1 MADYGF
7 DINVGGDILMQL
19 AKINESIS
27 VMGTKSI
34 QEVEKAESAFASM
47 GEKMSETFSGIKNML
62 LSGLGLS
69 ALFEGFEF
77 IKESKG
83 VYDEL
88 QKATTDLNQTMKTMG
103 GSVGVSTEHL
113 SKMAEEMSNVTVFTK
128 SSIISAQAL
137 MLTFGNVKGKQFE
150 EGMQSAGDYAQKFFK
165 GDLLEA
171 SKSLGIALDDPIKGM
186 ARLHRTGVSFT
197 DQQKEQIKN
206 LQEAGKLTEAQ
217 EIILKEIRR
226 ETGGQAEMFA
236 KTDAGQIAMAKK
248 GWEEIQ
254 ASIGGVVN
262 KIQAAFVPAM
272 MRAQHAIE
280 AGIEWMRKHKDVLKE
295 IILVIGLFTAALA
308 INATIAAFTAAQE
321 AILAFSFANTA
332 LGAFTAM
339 VATEGL
345 GAAMLALP
353 ITWVVYGIVAIVAAL
368 MYCWDNF
375 KGFREFMGGLWGGIL
390 QYIKLVILGYQ
401 TLGNVIGDIF
411 HGNFSKAIKDG
422 KKGLADLATGFTTG
436 MVDAVKKGADAAGN
450 SKFKFGDVIHKF
462 LPSRTNAGDPTATG
476 DGKKGEGGAN
486 QTAQSAMN
494 TSALSGA
501 SGGLGQAKVINITF
515 KDAFQKITTTD
526 NKQLPQKGEE
536 AVEQM
541 IRAIN
546 NIAYNE
552 GQTQ

>member
-7 DINVGGDILMQL
+7 DINIGGDILAQL
-19 AKINESIS
+19 GKIRESIDT
-27 VMGTKSI
+27 MGTTAI
-34 QEVEKAESAFASM
+34 EETEKAEGAFAVM
-47 GEKMSETFSGIKNML
+47 GEKMSETFGSLKNML
-62 LSGLGLS
+62 LGGLGLS

-83 VYDEL
+83 VYDEI

-103 GSVGVSTEHL
+103 GSVGVSTKEL
-113 SKMAEEMSNVTVFTK
+113 NEMAETMNKNTVFTQAN
-128 SSIISAQAL
+128 IVSAQAM
-137 MLTFGNVKGKQFE
+137 MLTFGNVKGKIFD

-186 ARLHRTGVSFT
+186 SRLHRTGVSFT
-197 DQQKEQIKN
+197 EQQKEQIKN

-217 EIILKEIRR
+217 EIILKEIKR

-236 KTDAGQIAMAKK
+236 KTDAGKIEMAKK

-254 ASIGGVVN
+254 KSIGAVVT
-262 KIQAAFVPAM
+262 KIEAAFVPAM
-272 MRAQHAIE
+272 LKAQQVIE
-280 AGIEWMRKHKDVLKE
+280 KGISWLKKHKDLLKE
-295 IILVIGLFTAALA
+295 IVLVIGLFTAALA
-308 INATIAAFTAAQE
+308 LNAAIAAFTAAQE
-321 AILAFSFANTA
+321 AWVAFSFMNTA
-332 LGAFTAM
+332 AGAFMAM

-353 ITWVVYGIVAIVAAL
+353 ITWIIIGIVALVAAL
-368 MYCWDNF
+368 MFCWDNF
-375 KGFREFMGGLWGGIL
+375 KGFREFLGGLWGGFIQSL
-390 QYIKLVILGYQ
+390 KGIIDLLTTVGAVIFDVV
-401 TLGNVIGDIF
+401 T
-411 HGNFSKAIKDG
+411 GNFKKAFADSKEG
-422 KKGLADLATGFTTG
+422 LKGFAADFGSG
-436 MVDAVKKGADAAGN
+436 MIDAVKKGSDAAGK
-450 SKFKFGDVIHKF
+450 SEFKFSSVLSGL
-462 LPSRTNAGDPTATG
+462 LPKSNAGNPNSDK
-476 DGKKGEGGAN
+476 GKDKPAPN
-486 QTAQSAMN
+486 QNAQAAMN

-515 KDAFQKITTTD
+515 KDAFQKITTSD
-526 NKQLPQKGEE
+526 NKQLPEKGQD